1 MSEKTF
7 IGYTP
12 HSWQKVVHQAI
23 ELAGPKAGKMFVV
36 KSPRQIGKSLLC
48 EMELLRHA
56 INYKGSV
63 NYCVSITFAQCKKI
77 FLELWKGIRDSG
89 IVAHCDKQSMELE
102 FTNGSVIK
110 FKSAQQR
117 ESLRGET
124 CKNNGIVII
133 DEAAYISQDIIEII
147 LPWTNVH
154 HSNILMTS
162 TPKMK
167 AGPFYEWYTA
177 GLDPSNTLVESF
189 DLSKFDTTEMLSL
202 EKVEL
207 YRHQMS
213 KNKFVTEILG
223 EFSDSGAGVF
233 DLSKDIWRK
242 DDTMTWSDLFI
253 GIDWGS
259 GSSGDYT
266 VISGFTPDA
275 TQQMLEMTNDKT
287 PTEQIA
293 WLSSIIRQVQPN
305 KVKKI
310 LCEKNSIGA
319 VYFDM
324 LKRELPNYPIYD
336 FITSNSSKREII
348 EYMIQRIENENIKL
362 INNKEQYVQFGA
374 YQEEITSS
382 GQITYNSEAP
392 MHDDCVMAS
401 AIALKSIK
409 DLETNGNYTVS
420 FARPQNHKHKLRE
433 NYGF

>member
-1 MSEKTF
+1 MSEQVF
-7 IGYTP
+7 IGYKP
-12 HSWQKVVHQAI
+12 HTWQRVVHEAI
-23 ELAGPKAGKMFVV
+23 DLAGPKAGKMFVV
-36 KSPRQIGKSLLC
+36 KSPRQIGKSLMC

-89 IVAHCDKQSMELE
+89 IVAHCDKQSMEIE
-102 FTNGSVIK
+102 FTNGSIIK

-147 LPWTNVH
+147 LPWTNVY

-167 AGPFYEWYTA
+167 AGPFYDWYMA
-177 GLDPSNTLVESF
+177 GLDTSNNLVESF
-189 DLSKFDTTEMLSL
+189 DLSRYDTSEMLPI

-242 DDTMTWSDLFI
+242 DDKLSLDSLFI

-275 TQQMLEMTNDKT
+275 TQQILEMTNDKS
-287 PTEQIA
+287 PTEQIN
-293 WLSSIIRQVQPN
+293 WLSNIIKQAPPN

-324 LKRELPNYPIYD
+324 LKRELPNYPIHE
-336 FITSNSSKREII
+336 FVTSNSSKREII
-348 EYMIQRIENENIKL
+348 EYMIQRVENESIKL
-362 INNKEQYVQFGA
+362 FNNKEQYVQFGA

-392 MHDDCVMAS
+392 MHDD
-401 AIALKSIK
+401 
-409 DLETNGNYTVS
+409 
-420 FARPQNHKHKLRE
+420 
-433 NYGF
+433 

>member
-1 MSEKTF
+1 MNEKVF
-7 IGYTP
+7 IGYKP
-12 HSWQKVVHQAI
+12 HSWQKVVHDAI
-23 ELAGPKAGKMFVV
+23 EAAGTKAGKMFVV

-56 INYKGSV
+56 INYKGSI

-77 FLELWKGIRDSG
+77 FLELWKGVRDSG

-124 CKNNGIVII
+124 CKNNGITII
-133 DEAAYISQDIIEII
+133 DEAAYISQDVIEII
-147 LPWTNVH
+147 LPWCNVH
-154 HSNILMTS
+154 HANILMTS
-162 TPKMK
+162 TPKVK
-167 AGPFYEWYTA
+167 SGPFYDWYTA
-177 GLDPSNTLVESF
+177 GLDTSNNLVESF
-189 DLSKFDTTEMLSL
+189 DLSKFDTSEMLSP

-213 KNKFVTEILG
+213 RNKFITEILG

-242 DDTMTWSDLFI
+242 DDNLSYNDLFY

-259 GSSGDYT
+259 GSNGDYT
-266 VISGFTPDA
+266 VITAFDPSG
-275 TQQMLEMTNDKT
+275 TQQLLEMTNDKT

-293 WLSSIIRQVQPN
+293 WLTGILSNVPPN

-319 VYFDM
+319 VYLDM
-324 LKRELPNYPIYD
+324 LKKALPNYPIYD
-336 FITSNSSKREII
+336 FNTTNQSKREII
-348 EYMIQRIENENIKL
+348 EYMIQRVENENIKL
-362 INNKEQYVQFGA
+362 INNKEQYIQFGA
-374 YQEEITSS
+374 YQEEITPS
-382 GQITYNSEAP
+382 GLITYNAEAP
-392 MHDDCVMAS
+392 CHDDCVMAS
-401 AIALKSIK
+401 AIALKPIK
-409 DLETNGNYTVS
+409 DLETNGNYKLS
-420 FARPQNHKHKLRE
+420 FGPKANQKHKLRDKW
-433 NYGF
+433 N